1 MQEQQISPGAATRA
15 RIMTTAEAWRA
26 TLHPSDAESLRNPA
40 ELLAAFQDHQIFAS
54 MLAREFPE
62 SMPGPY
68 ELSTEDMV
76 VLQGLRRALPSAA
89 DRLWE
94 QAYPI
99 ETA

>member
-1 MQEQQISPGAATRA
+1 MQEQKISPEAAART

-26 TLHPSDAESLRNPA
+26 TLHPSDVESLRKPE
-40 ELLAAFQDHQIFAS
+40 ELLAAFEDHQIFAS

-62 SMPGPY
+62 SIPGSY
-68 ELSTEDMV
+68 ELAAEDMV
-76 VLQGLRRALPSAA
+76 VLQGLRRALPAEA